1 MDRGYVNRF
10 WIKLAV
16 VGVTAYLGAMAR
28 TVLTVLGILLALW
41 LVFGLVIPALF
52 ATLKFLFIIGI
63 IALVVVVAVTV
74 VGKLSR

>member
-1 MDRGYVNRF
+1 MRDANRF

-16 VGVTAYLGAMAR
+16 VGGTAYLEAMAR

-41 LVFGLVIPALF
+41 LVFGFVIPALF
-52 ATLKFLFIIGI
+52 ATLKFLLIIGI
-63 IALVVVVAVTV
+63 VALVAVVVVTV